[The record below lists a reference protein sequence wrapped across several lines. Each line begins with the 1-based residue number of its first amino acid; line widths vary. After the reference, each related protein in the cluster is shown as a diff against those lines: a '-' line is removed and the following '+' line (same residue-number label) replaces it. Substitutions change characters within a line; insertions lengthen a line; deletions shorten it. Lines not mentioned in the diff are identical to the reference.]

1 MPNGEESVGRNLFLS
16 RFGFHRERHG
26 QLQEAEDR
34 EQKHYFK
41 TKLLQH
47 EITENYTDCC
57 ETWPC
62 RANMQNMKV
71 NLGIICF
78 FRDLIVGQR

>member
-1 MPNGEESVGRNLFLS
+1 MPNGEESVGRDLFLS
-16 RFGFHRERHG
+16 CLGFNREGHA
-26 QLQEAEDR
+26 QLQEAEDK

-47 EITENYTDCC
+47 EITETYTDCC
-57 ETWPC
+57 ETWQC
-62 RANMQNMKV
+62 YANMRNMKV

-78 FRDLIVGQR
+78 FGDLVVE